1 MQERTIASKFPS
13 AASAAK
19 GNAAS
24 TPALP
29 AALRNA
35 RRSNRPANRSP
46 QHEHAGSCTS
56 DIVALLDGSFPG
68 VDPAHSASRRRVAA
82 RHSSAANPKFATG
95 LAAVLCELPV
105 RGTGAAWVRD
115 EPGLLF
121 AVMLELI

>member
-56 DIVALLDGSFPG
+56 DIVALLDRSFP
-68 VDPAHSASRRRVAA
+68 VLIRRTVPRADG
-82 RHSSAANPKFATG
+82 SPQDTLGDKSTG
-95 LAAVLCELPV
+95 ETQPYLE
-105 RGTGAAWVRD
+105 TGA
-115 EPGLLF
+115 G
-121 AVMLELI
+121 IC